1 MNRRFLAGMAVVM
14 LAFVVGGCS
23 IPGFRVK
30 GSYVE
35 DARCDLDMKMI
46 YVKGGTFQMGA
57 TSEQGY
63 DVDKDEK
70 PVHTV
75 TLESYY
81 IAECEV
87 TQAQWCKVMGT
98 SIYQQHGK
106 AATSWSMYGVDD
118 DNPMYYVNWYEAQE
132 FCRRLSQMTGKH
144 YTLPTEAQWEYAARG
159 GKKSKGYR
167 YSGSNNIGDV
177 AWYDNFSYGRTNP
190 VKQKQPNEL
199 GLYDMSGN
207 VWEWCSDWRRDD
219 YYWSS
224 PQNDPM
230 GPSSGRGRVLRGGS
244 WNSIAKRCRAS
255 YRGYYDPSN
264 RDNNLGFRV
273 VCLP

>member
-1 MNRRFLAGMAVVM
+1 
-14 LAFVVGGCS
+14 
-23 IPGFRVK
+23 
-30 GSYVE
+30 
-35 DARCDLDMKMI
+35 
-46 YVKGGTFQMGA
+46 MGA

-98 SIYQQHGK
+98 SIYQQHNK
-106 AATSWSMYGVDD
+106 ANASWSMYGVDD

-224 PQNDPM
+224 PQNDPI